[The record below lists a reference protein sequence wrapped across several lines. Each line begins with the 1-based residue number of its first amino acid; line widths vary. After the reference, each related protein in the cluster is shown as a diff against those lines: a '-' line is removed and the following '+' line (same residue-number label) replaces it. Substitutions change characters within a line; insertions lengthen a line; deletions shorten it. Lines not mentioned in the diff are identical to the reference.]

1 MNIQIREVES
11 NTVLPIRQKVLRVG
25 KALEFCK
32 MPGDDDNS
40 TIHLG
45 LYFNNVLAGIATLM
59 IDDHPDFSFKNSQL
73 RLRGMAVLPD
83 YQKKQLGNLLLEKAI
98 EIAKSQNYK
107 ILWFNAREI
116 AVGFYQKFGFSVKG
130 NVFMIEDVGPHFLMY
145 KSL

>member
-1 MNIQIREVES
+1 LNIQIREVES
-11 NTVLPIRQKVLRVG
+11 NTVLPIRQKVLRDG
-25 KALEFCK
+25 KALKFCK

-83 YQKKQLGNLLLEKAI
+83 HQKKQLGNLLLEKAI
-98 EIAKSQNYK
+98 QIAKSQNYK

-130 NVFMIEDVGPHFLMY
+130 NIFMIEDVGPHFLMY